1 MAKFSISQIKNFKAC
16 RRSYFF
22 RYVEELE
29 PVQKAEPLETGGSY
43 HSFIE
48 TLYRDGTLDAV
59 EEPTKA
65 FAMAKAYE
73 RYIYP
78 KLPVQA
84 VEEPFT
90 LDIGDGNELIGRIDG
105 IAEDGSIVEH
115 KTTSYDLEVYEY
127 NLMWDEQLLAYML
140 AYGVN
145 KMYYTIIKKPTIRL
159 KKNETEEEFYQRMV
173 EWYDDDTDS
182 KIRMITV
189 ERTDEEIEQFKESLI
204 DICDTIEVVTMNKDN
219 CPNNFYKNCLWCN
232 AYGRRCEYSSICL
245 NYDPNATYIE
255 FEKKERRKEYER

>member
-29 PVQKAEPLETGGSY
+29 PVQKAEALEVGGSY

-48 TLYRDGTLDAV
+48 TLYKDGNLDAV
-59 EEPTKA
+59 EEHTKA

-73 RYIYP
+73 KYIYP
-78 KLPVQA
+78 KLSVKA

-90 LDIGDGNELIGRIDG
+90 LDIGDGNELIGRVDG
-105 IAEDGSIVEH
+105 VAEDGSLVEH

-145 KMYYTIIKKPTIRL
+145 KMYYTIVKKPTIRL
-159 KKNETEEEFYQRMV
+159 KKNETEEEFCQRMI
-173 EWYDDDTDS
+173 EWYDEDTDK

-189 ERTDEEIEQFKESLI
+189 ERSDAEIEWFRESLQ
-204 DICDTIEVVTMNKDN
+204 DIINTISNSKN
-219 CPNNFYKNCLWCN
+219 YYRNCLWCN

-245 NYDPNATYIE
+245 DYDPQAQYIE
-255 FEKKERRKEYER
+255 FEKKERRKEWN